1 MKIKALKEFQ
11 SPIVSMEKDE
21 VKEVELDDYTLQN
34 WTENGLIV
42 EVKTLSKK

>member
-11 SPIVSMEKDE
+11 SPIVSMEKGE

-34 WTENGLIV
+34 WTENGLIE
-42 EVKTLSKK
+42 EVKITMKK